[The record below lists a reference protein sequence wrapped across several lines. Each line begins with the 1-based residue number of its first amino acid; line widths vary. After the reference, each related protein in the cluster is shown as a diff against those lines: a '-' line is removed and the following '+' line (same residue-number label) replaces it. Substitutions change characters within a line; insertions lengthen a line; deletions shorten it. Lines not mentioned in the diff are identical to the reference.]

1 MSTRVRAFIAPF
13 ALCVIAACSETD
25 RITATPAPRATGTA
39 AAVLSTAPSATTR
52 PPATT
57 ASPTASASPT
67 PTRTSP
73 APSGTSAPPTSP
85 ATPTPTLPPGAS
97 LPPMPS
103 QPALPSGVTVVST
116 GTVAI
121 ALGAGQSRTFEAAD
135 LMAARNATPP
145 PNATLV
151 WTVAWRASDPLNAA
165 WYRQTSRTELGRGR
179 WGTAELGGAGF
190 ELRNV
195 GATNV
200 IGELSYTIG
209 SR

>member
-1 MSTRVRAFIAPF
+1 
-13 ALCVIAACSETD
+13 
-25 RITATPAPRATGTA
+25 
-39 AAVLSTAPSATTR
+39 
-52 PPATT
+52 
-57 ASPTASASPT
+57 
-67 PTRTSP
+67 
-73 APSGTSAPPTSP
+73 
-85 ATPTPTLPPGAS
+85 
-97 LPPMPS
+97 MPS
-103 QPALPSGVTVVST
+103 QPALPTGVTVISG
-116 GTVAI
+116 GTVAF
-121 ALGAGQSRTFEAAD
+121 ALSAGQSRTFEAAD

-151 WTVAWRASDPLNAA
+151 WTVAWRATEPLSAA

-190 ELRNV
+190 ELRNE